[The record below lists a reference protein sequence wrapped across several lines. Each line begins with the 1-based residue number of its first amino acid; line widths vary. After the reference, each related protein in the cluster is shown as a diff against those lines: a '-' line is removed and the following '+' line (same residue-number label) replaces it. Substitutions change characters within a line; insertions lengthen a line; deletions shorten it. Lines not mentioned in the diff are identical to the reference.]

1 MFSLIFAQN
10 ISAQEPSSPSLTKDV
25 EKLEKMV
32 LKQYKRD
39 SHQSVD
45 NVHLFNVYDV
55 ACDNRDIR
63 ETFADTSFISKLV
76 YGYVRVKCS
85 RYLATVSVVCDSDN
99 KIVGEWHWNAY
110 SNHAVFFDQSF
121 MDTINL
127 RQIVQVYRIREGLK
141 DPFLIGV
148 MDCGKTCLIDSK
160 KHGYKVYPIS
170 ECSDLQW
177 KHILKGHPKL
187 EIDSTHIPKFKMP
200 VPDSTMEKNPIKTNT
215 Q

>member
-1 MFSLIFAQN
+1 MNRKNILIITAALLFVHC
-10 ISAQEPSSPSLTKDV
+10 IYAQESPKPSLTKDI

-45 NVHLFNVYDV
+45 NVHLFNVFDV
-55 ACDNRDIR
+55 ACDNRDKR
-63 ETFADTSFISKLV
+63 ETFADTSFIKNLE
-76 YGYVRVKCS
+76 YGYVKVKC
-85 RYLATVSVVCDSDN
+85 RKYLSSVSMVCDADN

-121 MDTINL
+121 MDTLKL
-127 RQIVQVYRIREGLK
+127 RQIVQVYRICEGLK

-148 MDCGKTCLIDSK
+148 MDCGKTCLIDSQK
-160 KHGYKVYPIS
+160 NGYKVYPIA

-177 KHILKGHPKL
+177 DYIMKGQPKL
-187 EIDSTHIPKFKMP
+187 EIESPLVPKK
-200 VPDSTMEKNPIKTNT
+200 VDIVE
-215 Q
+215 